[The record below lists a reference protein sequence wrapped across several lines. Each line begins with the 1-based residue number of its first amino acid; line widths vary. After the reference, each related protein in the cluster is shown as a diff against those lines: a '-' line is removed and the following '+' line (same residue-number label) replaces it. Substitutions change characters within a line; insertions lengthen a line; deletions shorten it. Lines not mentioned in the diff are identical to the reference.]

1 MNRIC
6 QCFQGTKENGLLFN
20 PSKKLVLY
28 FYADADFAGMW
39 GHENP
44 QDPIFA
50 RSRTGFVVTF
60 SNCHILWVSKLQ
72 KDIGLSTLH
81 YEYMVLHN
89 YVRELL
95 PLKLVS
101 RN

>member
-44 QDPIFA
+44 QDPICTG
-50 RSRTGFVVTF
+50 SRT
-60 SNCHILWVSKLQ
+60 
-72 KDIGLSTLH
+72 
-81 YEYMVLHN
+81 
-89 YVRELL
+89 
-95 PLKLVS
+95 
-101 RN
+101 